1 MKGNLT
7 LPAFF
12 AVIAFGVLGITQ
24 VLNIPLAIISI
35 AGLVVLLTDRRIGI
49 GLAAAG
55 GCLLIAFLVGKEMLL
70 VESVFLV
77 IIPAVIISIC
87 IRLNKLPVFT
97 VSMVV
102 VPIVL
107 LSILY
112 FAQVGETQAYF
123 DEIAPT
129 LEEQFHEAYE
139 TLGIS
144 EKLGTTPDEY
154 EQLTEDYLYFAGMI
168 IRFLPALMLLIFTVI
183 GVAAYM
189 LAAYCFRREGRYLL
203 AFPRIDSWKIDE
215 KVLILLGVAL
225 TIVLISTGLIANIG
239 ENAALFSSSL
249 MSFGGFSLLQ
259 SFMQRRKFSRLMKG
273 VIYFCLVIFHIYSG
287 VVLGILGIIDSH
299 FDFRRLR
306 AARIG

>member
-1 MKGNLT
+1 LKGNLT

-12 AVIAFGVLGITQ
+12 AVIAFGVLGIMQ

-35 AGLVVLLTDRRIGI
+35 AGLVVLLTDRRVGI

-77 IIPAVIISIC
+77 IIPAVVISIC

-144 EKLGTTPDEY
+144 EKLGITPDEY

-168 IRFLPALMLLIFTVI
+168 IRFLPALLLVIFTVI
-183 GVAAYM
+183 GAAAYM
-189 LAAYCFRREGRYLL
+189 LVAYCFGREGRYLL

-215 KVLILLGVAL
+215 RVLILLGAAL
-225 TIVLISTGLIANIG
+225 LILLVGRGLIANIG
-239 ENAALFSSSL
+239 ENVALFSFSL
-249 MSFGGFSLLQ
+249 MSFGGFSLLE
-259 SFMQRRKFSRLMKG
+259 SYMKRRKFSRLMKG
-273 VIYFCLVIFHIYSG
+273 VIYFCLVIFHLYSG